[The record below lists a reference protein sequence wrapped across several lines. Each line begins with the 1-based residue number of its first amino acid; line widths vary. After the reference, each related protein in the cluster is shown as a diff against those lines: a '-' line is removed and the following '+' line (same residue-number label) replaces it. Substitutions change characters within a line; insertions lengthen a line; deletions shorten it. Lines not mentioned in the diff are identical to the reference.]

1 MKTETFDFF
10 PYGCQYHRAPTP
22 PREEWEDDLAEIGKY
37 VENYCAFFGGDRDAV
52 MAAPF
57 TVITPDTKNPY
68 RQMYV
73 LN

>member
-1 MKTETFDFF
+1 MAGSSICAQTA
-10 PYGCQYHRAPTP
+10 GACACQVDARPAG
-22 PREEWEDDLAEIGKY
+22 EDDLAEIGKY